1 MKVILQAEVENLGSP
16 GQVVEVADGY
26 ARNYL
31 IPRGLVVEATK
42 SNLKKLEEEKRKS
55 ELREKHQL
63 EEAQQLIH
71 KIEGLT
77 LQLLRKAGEDNKL
90 FGSVTT
96 QDLAEALNQQGI
108 DIDKRKI
115 ELAEP
120 IKSLGEFLVPIRLR
134 EEITTNLKVLV
145 TGEVPEKET
154 EKKTA
159 PRSAG
164 RRKKKT
170 SPEKES

>member
-1 MKVILQAEVENLGSP
+1 MKVILQVEVKNLGSP
-16 GQVVEVADGY
+16 GQIVEVADGY

-55 ELREKHQL
+55 ELQEKH
-63 EEAQQLIH
+63 ERENAQQLIH

-77 LQLLRKAGEDNKL
+77 LQLLRKASEDNKL
-90 FGSVTT
+90 FGSVTA

-120 IKSLGEFLVPIRLR
+120 IKSLGEFLVPIRLHR
-134 EEITTNLKVLV
+134 EITTNLKVLV
-145 TGEVPEKET
+145 NVETPEKET
-154 EKKTA
+154 EKKTT